1 MDLTLIVVIL
11 FVIAVPLVMVGLVVG
26 TQYLADRM
34 VGDKHRLIQSIVET
48 GRVPAQWKK
57 PFQRRLSQARGNTAR
72 EAAIRQEAQAAYLQ
86 KLDALIRYLEHS
98 KLVDSEETRQVV
110 LERLAQVRETWSK
123 GQEVY

>member
-1 MDLTLIVVIL
+1 MGTTRKLARFLRPYWRWVIL
-11 FVIAVPLVMVGLVVG
+11 APVTMLLEVAVDLMQP
-26 TQYLADRM
+26 
-34 VGDKHRLIQSIVET
+34 RLIQSIVET

-57 PFQRRLSQARGNTAR
+57 PFPRRLSQARGNTAR
-72 EAAIRQEAQAAYLQ
+72 EAAIRQQAQAAYIQ
-86 KLDALIRYLEHS
+86 KLDVLIHYLEHS